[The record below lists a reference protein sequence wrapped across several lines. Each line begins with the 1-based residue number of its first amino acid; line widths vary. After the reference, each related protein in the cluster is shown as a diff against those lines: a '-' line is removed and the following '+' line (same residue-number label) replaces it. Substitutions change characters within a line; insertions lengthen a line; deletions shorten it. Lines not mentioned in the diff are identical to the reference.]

1 MNTSST
7 VPGQIV
13 MRVLSTKRVLKLIRL
28 RAPMLLELASVNSLE
43 WSSITLAGEE
53 KETNVRVEGGREEEK
68 KSRLVNN
75 FAQA

>member
-1 MNTSST
+1 
-7 VPGQIV
+7 
-13 MRVLSTKRVLKLIRL
+13 
-28 RAPMLLELASVNSLE
+28 MLLELASVNSLE